1 MKFLIKQFIPY
12 LLITVV
18 LTTLFYST
26 GYSLNWTYWADQELT
41 LGYNGL
47 LINSGLNQEYIDHPG
62 FFSIQLIALL
72 LKMGSLL
79 GLSDVHDI
87 TQMNQ
92 APLILDGMRYLV
104 IVARHAALV
113 TTIALLLGIYYV
125 SNKIF
130 QSTVVALLVTF
141 LVFVNNGV
149 FYHFTATR
157 TESIAFLFLLLSIYY
172 FIASYKNNLYKAYLL
187 IPLSLVLFFCGALNK
202 AQIIVL
208 APFYFC
214 WATFFTPNVTITAA
228 KRAYQPSYFLA
239 GLLSYVML
247 LYFYS
252 TQSSGIGLLFNTI
265 LVSFFNI
272 LIIGL
277 ALKTGRNTCRS
288 LLIFNTS
295 YLLAY
300 LFAEYFSTLINQ
312 GVPIF
317 GNIADPISMTR
328 FLRAVPSQ
336 ILHPENNFLA
346 STSILERISSA
357 LNFAASPLVETFG
370 RISSSTLLI
379 LFSLIWVIYQRKIIT
394 KREWWL
400 GGFSLFSFYIVNLVN
415 KVRYLDA
422 PQYRLFSEFF
432 LLTFVLALI
441 YRLPDIRAKKRI
453 LGLLIFITILAN
465 LVPYKH
471 YYNWLIRKGFNPFC
485 GYHMMHAHEKLN
497 VQKILLECA
506 QPSIKL

>member
-1 MKFLIKQFIPY
+1 MKFFRKQFIPY
-12 LLITVV
+12 LFITVI
-18 LTTLFYST
+18 LTAIFYST
-26 GYSLNWTYWADQELT
+26 GYSQNWTYWADQELT

-72 LKMGSLL
+72 LKVGNFL
-79 GLSDVHDI
+79 GLSDVHTI
-87 TQMNQ
+87 TQINQ

-104 IVARHAALV
+104 IAARHAALV
-113 TTIALLLGIYYV
+113 TTIALLSGIYYV

-130 QSTVVALLVTF
+130 KNTVIALLVTF
-141 LVFVNNGV
+141 LAFANNGV

-157 TESIAFLFLLLSIYY
+157 TELIAFLFLLLSIYY
-172 FIASYKNNLYKAYLL
+172 FITSYKNSSYKAYLF
-187 IPLSLVLFFCGALNK
+187 IQLSLVLFFCGALNK

-214 WATFFTPNVTITAA
+214 WAVFFISNAPNIEE
-228 KRAYQPSYFLA
+228 KRDNQSILVLA
-239 GLLSYVML
+239 SFLSYVTL

-252 TQSSGIGLLFNTI
+252 IQSSGFGLVFNTL

-277 ALKTGRNTCRS
+277 AIKTGRNTYKS
-288 LLIFNTS
+288 LLIFNAS

-300 LFAEYFSTLINQ
+300 VFVEYFSALINQ

-317 GNIADPISMTR
+317 GNIADPTSMSR

-346 STSILERISSA
+346 SISILERISSA
-357 LNFAASPLVETFG
+357 LSFAVSPLVETFG
-370 RISSSTLLI
+370 KVSSSTLLI
-379 LFSLIWVIYQRKIIT
+379 LSSLIWVIYQRKIIT
-394 KREWWL
+394 KKEWYL
-400 GGFSLFSFYIVNLVN
+400 GGFSLFSFYIINLVN

-432 LLTFVLALI
+432 LLTFVLVLI
-441 YRLPDIRAKKRI
+441 YRLPNIRLQKRI
-453 LGLLIFITILAN
+453 LSLLIFLTILAN

-471 YYNWLIRKGFNPFC
+471 YYNWLIRKGFHPFC
-485 GYHMMHAHEKLN
+485 GYHMMYHHEKLDA
-497 VQKILLECA
+497 QKIVLECA
-506 QPSIKL
+506 EPSVKR

>member
-1 MKFLIKQFIPY
+1 
-12 LLITVV
+12 
-18 LTTLFYST
+18 
-26 GYSLNWTYWADQELT
+26 
-41 LGYNGL
+41 
-47 LINSGLNQEYIDHPG
+47 
-62 FFSIQLIALL
+62 
-72 LKMGSLL
+72 
-79 GLSDVHDI
+79 
-87 TQMNQ
+87 
-92 APLILDGMRYLV
+92 
-104 IVARHAALV
+104 
-113 TTIALLLGIYYV
+113 
-125 SNKIF
+125 
-130 QSTVVALLVTF
+130 
-141 LVFVNNGV
+141 
-149 FYHFTATR
+149 
-157 TESIAFLFLLLSIYY
+157 
-172 FIASYKNNLYKAYLL
+172 
-187 IPLSLVLFFCGALNK
+187 
-202 AQIIVL
+202 
-208 APFYFC
+208 
-214 WATFFTPNVTITAA
+214 
-228 KRAYQPSYFLA
+228 
-239 GLLSYVML
+239 
-247 LYFYS
+247 
-252 TQSSGIGLLFNTI
+252 
-265 LVSFFNI
+265 
-272 LIIGL
+272 
-277 ALKTGRNTCRS
+277 
-288 LLIFNTS
+288 LLIFNAS

-317 GNIADPISMTR
+317 GNIADPTSMTR

-453 LGLLIFITILAN
+453 LSLLIFITILAN

>member
-18 LTTLFYST
+18 LTALFYST

-72 LKMGSLL
+72 LKVGSYL
-79 GLSDVHDI
+79 GLSDVNNI
-87 TQMNQ
+87 NQINQ
-92 APLILDGMRYLV
+92 APSILDGMRYLV
-104 IVARHAALV
+104 IAARHAALV
-113 TTIALLLGIYYV
+113 TTIALLAGIYYV

-130 QSTVVALLVTF
+130 KNTVIALLVTF
-141 LVFVNNGV
+141 LAFVNNGV

-172 FIASYKNNLYKAYLL
+172 FIVSYQNSSYKAYLFIQLCL
-187 IPLSLVLFFCGALNK
+187 IAFFCGALNK
-202 AQIIVL
+202 AQIIAL

-214 WATFFTPNVTITAA
+214 WAAFFVSNTPINSD
-228 KRAYQPSYFLA
+228 KRAHQPILLLA
-239 GLLSYVML
+239 GILSYIVL

-252 TQSSGIGLLFNTI
+252 TQSAGIGLLFNVL

-272 LIIGL
+272 LIVGL
-277 ALKTGRNTCRS
+277 AIKTGCNSYKS
-288 LLIFNTS
+288 LLIFNAS

-300 LFAEYFSTLINQ
+300 LLVDYSSTLINQ

-317 GNIADPISMTR
+317 SNIADPISMTR

-346 STSILERISSA
+346 STSILERMSSA

-394 KREWWL
+394 KKEWWL
-400 GGFSLFSFYIVNLVN
+400 GGFSLFSFYIINLVN

-432 LLTFVLALI
+432 LFTFVLVLI

-453 LGLLIFITILAN
+453 LSFLIFITILAN

-497 VQKILLECA
+497 IQKILLECA